1 MEKVIEER
9 IGRADQALRKARE
22 FAECIKRVF
31 HNIDLVILFGSYA
44 RGDFNEWSD
53 IDILV
58 VVGEELPKKP
68 TERIDLVVP
77 CIATVGAPIE
87 PLIITREEFE
97 KLKEKR
103 NPAVVEALSNGI
115 PILGQ

>member
-9 IGRADQALRKARE
+9 MRRANQALRKARE
-22 FAECIKRVF
+22 FAECAKRIF
-31 HNIDLVILFGSYA
+31 HSIDLVILFGSYA

-53 IDILV
+53 IDVLV
-58 VVGEELPKKP
+58 VVGGELPKKP

-77 CIATVGAPIE
+77 CITAVGVPIE

-97 KLKEKR
+97 KLKKKR
-103 NPAVVEALSNGI
+103 NPAIIEALSSGI
-115 PILGQ
+115 PITS

>member
-1 MEKVIEER
+1 MEKIIEER
-9 IGRADQALRKARE
+9 MRRANQALSKARE

-31 HNIDLVILFGSYA
+31 RSIDMVTLFGSYA

-68 TERIDLVVP
+68 TERIDLVLP
-77 CIATVGAPIE
+77 CIAAVGAPIE

-103 NPAVVEALSNGI
+103 NPVVVEALSSGI
-115 PILGQ
+115 PILG